1 MLPASQSGGFV
12 PTGAQDPE
20 MQTCWSPQS
29 MALVQL
35 GGAQTWCVLQLAPA
49 AQALLL
55 LQGLPTATHWPLMQL
70 LPASQSA
77 EREHCGIFAHAPLMQ
92 VAPALHSEFC
102 VQTSPVVPEQLHAG
116 SAAKAMQEKATRS
129 SPTSRRRTA
138 QRFPQFWRSQYP
150 ANACEVEWHLS
161 LPLSRP
167 GEQLGVGW
175 VDGGAVCLLG
185 AWGVRRAQLGA
196 RPE

>member
-1 MLPASQSGGFV
+1 MLPASQSGGGV

-49 AQALLL
+49 AQALSL

-77 EREHCGIFAHAPLMQ
+77 EREH
-92 VAPALHSEFC
+92 
-102 VQTSPVVPEQLHAG
+102 
-116 SAAKAMQEKATRS
+116 
-129 SPTSRRRTA
+129 
-138 QRFPQFWRSQYP
+138 
-150 ANACEVEWHLS
+150 
-161 LPLSRP
+161 
-167 GEQLGVGW
+167 
-175 VDGGAVCLLG
+175 
-185 AWGVRRAQLGA
+185 
-196 RPE
+196 